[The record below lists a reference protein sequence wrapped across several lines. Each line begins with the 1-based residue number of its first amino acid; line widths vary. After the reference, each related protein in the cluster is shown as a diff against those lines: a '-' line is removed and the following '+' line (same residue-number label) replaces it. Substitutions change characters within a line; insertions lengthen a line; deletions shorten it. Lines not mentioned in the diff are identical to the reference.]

1 MVGTTTETAED
12 GKDVVPE
19 TLEQAEQMTDLQLMQ
34 IRVAKVSRVAR
45 EIEDILVRED
55 MTWGEWGEVVEAFS
69 GRIGEQ
75 VAITKVTKLN

>member
-1 MVGTTTETAED
+1 MAEGDD
-12 GKDVVPE
+12 GKKDVVPE